1 MVEQASTYAGNRSA
15 YAGNGN
21 VAAGSTGPRRR
32 SPLLLRRINEVMR
45 EGRRGR
51 TEPELIPFFCECHRD
66 DCYEP
71 LWLTTDAYDRR
82 RIGSRRLILPGHEL
96 ERPDMKRRRVFH

>member
-1 MVEQASTYAGNRSA
+1 MAVQTSTYAGNGSV
-15 YAGNGN
+15 YAGNGSM
-21 VAAGSTGPRRR
+21 GTRRR

-71 LWLTTDAYDRR
+71 LWLTTASYDRR

-96 ERPDMKRRRVFH
+96 ERPEMKRRRVFH

>member
-1 MVEQASTYAGNRSA
+1 MAVRRSVYVGTATVPAGRAHAAVTQRS
-15 YAGNGN
+15 
-21 VAAGSTGPRRR
+21 R

-51 TEPELIPFFCECHRD
+51 TEAERIPFFCECQRD

-71 LWLTTDAYDRR
+71 FWLTAVAYDERR
-82 RIGSRRLILPGHEL
+82 TEAQRPLILPGHEHQCP
-96 ERPDMKRRRVFH
+96 ETQPQRASR